1 MKTGKQT
8 PNHHSS
14 TIQSLAALPGYDVNS
29 KKAKRSKIV
38 KCRAIVFEKQTT
50 NVFEII
56 F

>member
-1 MKTGKQT
+1 MKTSK
-8 PNHHSS
+8 PIISDHSA

-29 KKAKRSKIV
+29 KKAKQSKIV